1 MPLRFLDDFGS
12 ELGSA
17 LHPDFAVAESEHRI
31 ANNLAII
38 AGMIRV
44 ATDRLR
50 ADPKRDF
57 DAAISVLDGISI
69 RIEAIAQ
76 LHRLLMEQPGHAR
89 IDLPRYLGEV
99 IKAANSALAE
109 PGNPIGF
116 EARAEFAV
124 HARIAA
130 GMGLFLSEAVT
141 NARKHANGARIR
153 VVLRM
158 SGQDLMLEVA
168 DDGPGLPSGF
178 AEARA
183 SGFTLMRSLASRLDG
198 RIEFDHGGGAGL
210 CVRLAV
216 PAE

>member
-1 MPLRFLDDFGS
+1 MPLRFLDDFGPQ
-12 ELGSA
+12 SA
-17 LHPDFAVAESEHRI
+17 SPLRAEDAVAESEHRI

-44 ATDRLR
+44 ANNRLR

-57 DAAISVLDGISI
+57 DAAISVLDGLFT

-76 LHRLLMEQPGHAR
+76 LHRLLMEQPGQAG
-89 IDLPRYLGEV
+89 INLPRYLGEV

-109 PGNPIGF
+109 PGHRIAF
-116 EARAEFAV
+116 EAHTEFV
-124 HARIAA
+124 MHAKSAA

-141 NARKHANGARIR
+141 NALKYANGARIR

-158 SGQDLMLEVA
+158 SAKELVLEVA
-168 DDGPGLPSGF
+168 DNGPGLPSGF
-178 AEARA
+178 AETC
-183 SGFTLMRSLASRLDG
+183 SNGFTMMRLLASRLDG
-198 RIEFDHGGGAGL
+198 RIEFDNGGGAGL
-210 CVRLAV
+210 WVRLVV